1 MKQNFEYRN
10 AAWDM
15 LKADWKGAV
24 LLFLIIM
31 LISTVISTALGF
43 VIASEELASFANL
56 LAEIFVAIP
65 LSYLFVKEM
74 LGFVRGGKIE
84 ISSSLVEKFK
94 ADYLKSIKVIGLMSI
109 YIFLWCL
116 LLFIPGIIKSYSYCL
131 APYISM
137 DNDELTAEECI
148 NESMKMMNGNKWR
161 LFLLDL
167 SFIGWYLLA
176 IFFTL
181 GIGLLW
187 VVPYHET
194 AHILFYEDLK
204 SQPQL
209 VQE

>member
-24 LLFLIIM
+24 LLLLIIM
-31 LISTVISTALGF
+31 LINTVISAVLGF
-43 VIASEELASFANL
+43 VVASEELASFANL
-56 LAEIFVAIP
+56 IAEIFVGIP

-84 ISSSLVEKFK
+84 ISSSLVDKFK

-116 LLFIPGIIKSYSYCL
+116 LLFIPGIIKSYSYCF

-137 DNDELTAEECI
+137 DNEELTAEECI
-148 NESMKMMNGNKWR
+148 NESMKLTNGYKMK

-167 SFIGWYLLA
+167 SFIGWYLLC
-176 IFFTL
+176 IVTL
-181 GIGLLW
+181 GIAILW
-187 VVPYHET
+187 VVPYHE
-194 AHILFYEDLK
+194 AARIALYEDIK
-204 SQPQL
+204 AQPQL

>member
-56 LAEIFVAIP
+56 IAEIFVAIP
-65 LSYLFVKEM
+65 LSYLFVKEI

-84 ISSSLVEKFK
+84 ISSSLVDKFK

-109 YIFLWCL
+109 YISLWCL
-116 LLFIPGIIKSYSYCL
+116 LLFIPGIIKAYSYCFT
-131 APYISM
+131 PYISM
-137 DNDELTAEECI
+137 DNEELTAEECI
-148 NESMKMMNGNKWR
+148 NESMKLTNGYKMK

-167 SFIGWYLLA
+167 SFIGWYLLC
-176 IFFTL
+176 IVTL
-181 GIGLLW
+181 GIAILW
-187 VVPYHET
+187 VVPYHE
-194 AHILFYEDLK
+194 AARIALYEDIK
-204 SQPQL
+204 AQPQ
-209 VQE
+209 VIEE

>member
-10 AAWDM
+10 AAFNM

-24 LLFLIIM
+24 LLLLIIM
-31 LISTVISTALGF
+31 LINTVISTALGF

-56 LAEIFVAIP
+56 IAEIFVGIP

-84 ISSSLVEKFK
+84 ISSSLVDKFK

-109 YIFLWCL
+109 YIFLWSL
-116 LLFIPGIIKSYSYCL
+116 LLLIPGIIKAYSYCF

-148 NESMKMMNGNKWR
+148 NESMKLTNGYKMK

-167 SFIGWYLLA
+167 SFIGWYLLC
-176 IFFTL
+176 IVTL
-181 GIGLLW
+181 GIAILW
-187 VVPYHET
+187 VVPYHE
-194 AHILFYEDLK
+194 AARIALYEDIK
-204 SQPQL
+204 AQQQ
-209 VQE
+209 VIKE

>member
-10 AAWDM
+10 AAFNL

-24 LLFLIIM
+24 LLLLIIM
-31 LISTVISTALGF
+31 VINTAISSALGRVF
-43 VIASEELASFANL
+43 TSEESASFAL
-56 LAEIFVAIP
+56 LIAEIFVGIP
-65 LSYLFVKEM
+65 LSYLFVKEI

-84 ISSSLVEKFK
+84 ISSSLVDKFK

-109 YIFLWCL
+109 YVFLWSL
-116 LLFIPGIIKSYSYCL
+116 LLLIPGIIKGYSYCF
-131 APYISM
+131 APYINM
-137 DNDELTAEECI
+137 DNEELTAEECI

>member
-10 AAWDM
+10 AAFNM

-24 LLFLIIM
+24 LLLLIIM
-31 LISTVISTALGF
+31 LINTVISAALGF

-56 LAEIFVAIP
+56 IAEIFVAIP

-84 ISSSLVEKFK
+84 ISSSLVDKFK

-116 LLFIPGIIKSYSYCL
+116 LLFIPGIIKSYSYCF

-148 NESMKMMNGNKWR
+148 NESMKMMNGYKMK

-167 SFIGWYLLA
+167 SFIGWYLLC
-176 IFFTL
+176 IVTL
-181 GIGLLW
+181 GIAILW
-187 VVPYHET
+187 VVPYHE
-194 AHILFYEDLK
+194 AARIALYEDIK
-204 SQPQL
+204 AQPQ
-209 VQE
+209 VIKE

>member
-24 LLFLIIM
+24 LLLLIIM
-31 LISTVISTALGF
+31 LINTVISTALGF

-56 LAEIFVAIP
+56 IAEIFVAIP

-84 ISSSLVEKFK
+84 ISSSLVDKFK

-116 LLFIPGIIKSYSYCL
+116 LLFIPGIIKAYSYCF

-148 NESMKMMNGNKWR
+148 NESMKLTNGYKMK

-167 SFIGWYLLA
+167 SFIGWYLLC
-176 IFFTL
+176 IVTL
-181 GIGLLW
+181 GIAILW
-187 VVPYHET
+187 VVPYHE
-194 AHILFYEDLK
+194 AARIALYEDIK
-204 SQPQL
+204 AQPQL

>member
-24 LLFLIIM
+24 LLLLIIM
-31 LISTVISTALGF
+31 LINTVISAALGF

-56 LAEIFVAIP
+56 IAEIFVGIP

-84 ISSSLVEKFK
+84 ISSSLVDKFK

-116 LLFIPGIIKSYSYCL
+116 LLFIPGIIKSYSYCF
-131 APYISM
+131 APYISI

-148 NESMKMMNGNKWR
+148 NESMKLTNGYKMK

-167 SFIGWYLLA
+167 SFIGWYLLC
-176 IFFTL
+176 IVTL
-181 GIGLLW
+181 GIAILW
-187 VVPYHET
+187 VVPYHE
-194 AHILFYEDLK
+194 AARIALYEDIK
-204 SQPQL
+204 AQPQ
-209 VQE
+209 VIKE

>member
-10 AAWDM
+10 AAFNM

-24 LLFLIIM
+24 LLLLIIM
-31 LISTVISTALGF
+31 LINTVISTALGF

-56 LAEIFVAIP
+56 IAEIFVAIP
-65 LSYLFVKEM
+65 LSYLFVKEI

-84 ISSSLVEKFK
+84 ISSSLVDKFK

-116 LLFIPGIIKSYSYCL
+116 LLFIPGIIKAYSYCF

-148 NESMKMMNGNKWR
+148 NESMKLTNGYKMK

-167 SFIGWYLLA
+167 SFIGWYLLS
-176 IFFTL
+176 IVTL
-181 GIGLLW
+181 GIAILW
-187 VVPYHET
+187 VVPYHE
-194 AHILFYEDLK
+194 AARIALYEDIK
-204 SQPQL
+204 AQPQAI
-209 VQE
+209 EE

>member
-24 LLFLIIM
+24 LLLLIIM
-31 LISTVISTALGF
+31 LINTVISTALGF

-56 LAEIFVAIP
+56 IAEIFVGIP

-84 ISSSLVEKFK
+84 ISSSLVDKFK

-116 LLFIPGIIKSYSYCL
+116 LLFIPGIIKSYSYCF

-148 NESMKMMNGNKWR
+148 NESMKLTNGYKMK

-167 SFIGWYLLA
+167 SFIGWYLLC
-176 IFFTL
+176 IVTL
-181 GIGLLW
+181 GIAILW

-194 AHILFYEDLK
+194 ARIALYEDIK
-204 SQPQL
+204 AQQQ
-209 VQE
+209 VIKE

>member
-10 AAWDM
+10 AAFNL

-24 LLFLIIM
+24 LLLLIIM
-31 LISTVISTALGF
+31 LINTVISTALGF

-56 LAEIFVAIP
+56 LAEIFVGIP
-65 LSYLFVKEM
+65 LSYLFVKEI

-84 ISSSLVEKFK
+84 ISSSLVDKFK

-116 LLFIPGIIKSYSYCL
+116 LLFIPGIIKAYSYCF

-148 NESMKMMNGNKWR
+148 NESMKLTNGYKMK

-167 SFIGWYLLA
+167 SFIVWYLLC
-176 IFFTL
+176 IVTL
-181 GIGLLW
+181 GIAILW
-187 VVPYHET
+187 VVPYHE
-194 AHILFYEDLK
+194 AARIALYEDIK
-204 SQPQL
+204 AQPQAI
-209 VQE
+209 EE

>member
-10 AAWDM
+10 AAFNM
-15 LKADWKGAV
+15 LKADWRGAV

-84 ISSSLVEKFK
+84 ISSSLVDKFK

-116 LLFIPGIIKSYSYCL
+116 LLFIPGIIKSYSYCF

-148 NESMKMMNGNKWR
+148 NESMKLTNGYKMK

-167 SFIGWYLLA
+167 SFIGWYLLC
-176 IFFTL
+176 IVTL
-181 GIGLLW
+181 GIAILW
-187 VVPYHET
+187 VVPYHE
-194 AHILFYEDLK
+194 AARIALYEDIK
-204 SQPQL
+204 AQPQAI
-209 VQE
+209 EE

>member
-10 AAWDM
+10 AAFNM

-24 LLFLIIM
+24 LLLLIIM
-31 LISTVISTALGF
+31 LINTVISAALGF

-56 LAEIFVAIP
+56 IAEIFVGIP

-84 ISSSLVEKFK
+84 ISSSLVDKFK

-116 LLFIPGIIKSYSYCL
+116 LLFIPGIIKSYSYCF

-148 NESMKMMNGNKWR
+148 NESMKMMNGNKMK

-167 SFIGWYLLA
+167 SFIGWYLLC
-176 IFFTL
+176 IVTL
-181 GIGLLW
+181 GIAILW
-187 VVPYHET
+187 VVPYHE
-194 AHILFYEDLK
+194 AARIALYEDIK
-204 SQPQL
+204 AQPQ
-209 VQE
+209 VIKE

>member
-10 AAWDM
+10 AAFNM

-24 LLFLIIM
+24 LLLLIIM
-31 LISTVISTALGF
+31 LINTVISAALGF

-56 LAEIFVAIP
+56 IAEIFVAIP

-84 ISSSLVEKFK
+84 ISSSLVDKFK

-116 LLFIPGIIKSYSYCL
+116 LLFIPGIIKSYSYCF
-131 APYISM
+131 APYISI

-148 NESMKMMNGNKWR
+148 NESMKLTNGYKMK

-167 SFIGWYLLA
+167 SFIGWYLLC
-176 IFFTL
+176 IVTL
-181 GIGLLW
+181 GIAILW
-187 VVPYHET
+187 VVPYHE
-194 AHILFYEDLK
+194 AARIALYEDIK
-204 SQPQL
+204 AQPQ
-209 VQE
+209 VIKE

>member
-24 LLFLIIM
+24 LLLLIIM
-31 LISTVISTALGF
+31 LINTVISAALGF

-56 LAEIFVAIP
+56 IAEIFVAIP

-84 ISSSLVEKFK
+84 ISSSLVDKFK

-116 LLFIPGIIKSYSYCL
+116 LLFIPGIIKSYSYCF
-131 APYISM
+131 APYISI

-148 NESMKMMNGNKWR
+148 NESMKLTNGYKMK

-167 SFIGWYLLA
+167 SFIGWYLLC
-176 IFFTL
+176 IVTL
-181 GIGLLW
+181 GIAILW
-187 VVPYHET
+187 VVPYHE
-194 AHILFYEDLK
+194 AARIALYEDIK
-204 SQPQL
+204 AQPQ
-209 VQE
+209 VIKE

>member
-10 AAWDM
+10 AAFNL

-24 LLFLIIM
+24 LLLLIIM
-31 LISTVISTALGF
+31 LINTVISTALGF

-56 LAEIFVAIP
+56 IAEIFVGIP
-65 LSYLFVKEM
+65 LSYLFVKEI

-84 ISSSLVEKFK
+84 ISSSLVDKFK

-116 LLFIPGIIKSYSYCL
+116 LLFIPGIIKAYSYCF

-148 NESMKMMNGNKWR
+148 NESMKLTNGYKMK

-167 SFIGWYLLA
+167 SFIVWYLLC
-176 IFFTL
+176 IVTL
-181 GIGLLW
+181 GIAILW
-187 VVPYHET
+187 VVPYHE
-194 AHILFYEDLK
+194 AARIALYEDIK
-204 SQPQL
+204 AQPQAI
-209 VQE
+209 EE

>member
-24 LLFLIIM
+24 LLLLIIM
-31 LISTVISTALGF
+31 LINTVISTALGF
-43 VIASEELASFANL
+43 VIASEELTSFASL
-56 LAEIFVAIP
+56 LTEIVVGIP
-65 LSYLFVKEM
+65 LSYLFVKEI

-84 ISSSLVEKFK
+84 ISSSLVDKFK

-116 LLFIPGIIKSYSYCL
+116 LLFIPGIIKSYSYCF

-148 NESMKMMNGNKWR
+148 NESMKLTNGYKMK

-167 SFIGWYLLA
+167 SFIGWYLLC
-176 IFFTL
+176 IVTL
-181 GIGLLW
+181 GIAILW

-194 AHILFYEDLK
+194 ARIALYEDIK
-204 SQPQL
+204 AQQQ
-209 VQE
+209 VIKE

>member
-10 AAWDM
+10 AAFNM

-24 LLFLIIM
+24 LLLLIIM
-31 LISTVISTALGF
+31 LINTVISAALGF

-56 LAEIFVAIP
+56 IAEIFVGIP

-84 ISSSLVEKFK
+84 ISSSLVDKFK

-116 LLFIPGIIKSYSYCL
+116 LLFIPGIIKSYSYCF

-148 NESMKMMNGNKWR
+148 NESMKLTNGYKMK

-167 SFIGWYLLA
+167 SFIGWYLLC
-176 IFFTL
+176 IVTL
-181 GIGLLW
+181 GIAILW
-187 VVPYHET
+187 VVPYHE
-194 AHILFYEDLK
+194 AARIALYEDIK
-204 SQPQL
+204 AQPQ
-209 VQE
+209 VIKE

>member
-10 AAWDM
+10 AAFNM

-24 LLFLIIM
+24 LLLLIIM
-31 LISTVISTALGF
+31 LINTVISTALGF

-56 LAEIFVAIP
+56 IAEIFVGIP

-84 ISSSLVEKFK
+84 ISSSLVDKFK

-109 YIFLWCL
+109 YIFLWSL
-116 LLFIPGIIKSYSYCL
+116 LLLIPGIIKAYSYCF

-148 NESMKMMNGNKWR
+148 NESMKLTNGYKMK

-167 SFIGWYLLA
+167 SFIGWYLLC
-176 IFFTL
+176 IVTL
-181 GIGLLW
+181 GIAILW
-187 VVPYHET
+187 VVPYHE
-194 AHILFYEDLK
+194 AARIALYEDIK
-204 SQPQL
+204 AQPQ
-209 VQE
+209 VIKE

>member
-10 AAWDM
+10 AAFNM

-24 LLFLIIM
+24 LLLLIIM
-31 LISTVISTALGF
+31 LINTVISAALGF

-56 LAEIFVAIP
+56 IAEIFVGIP

-84 ISSSLVEKFK
+84 ISSSLVDKFK

-116 LLFIPGIIKSYSYCL
+116 LLFIPGIIKSYSYCF

-137 DNDELTAEECI
+137 DNDELTVEECI
-148 NESMKMMNGNKWR
+148 NESMKMMNGNKMK

-167 SFIGWYLLA
+167 SFIGWYLLC
-176 IFFTL
+176 IVTL
-181 GIGLLW
+181 GIAILW
-187 VVPYHET
+187 VVPYHE
-194 AHILFYEDLK
+194 AARIALYEDIK
-204 SQPQL
+204 AQPQ
-209 VQE
+209 VIKE

>member
-10 AAWDM
+10 AAFNM

-24 LLFLIIM
+24 LLLLIIM
-31 LISTVISTALGF
+31 LINTVISTALGF

-56 LAEIFVAIP
+56 IAEIFVGIP

-84 ISSSLVEKFK
+84 ISSSLVDKFK

-109 YIFLWCL
+109 YVFLWSL
-116 LLFIPGIIKSYSYCL
+116 LLLIPGIIKAYSYCF

-148 NESMKMMNGNKWR
+148 NESMKLTNGYKMK

-167 SFIGWYLLA
+167 SFIGWYLLC
-176 IFFTL
+176 IVTL
-181 GIGLLW
+181 GIAILW
-187 VVPYHET
+187 VVPYHE
-194 AHILFYEDLK
+194 AARIALYEDIK
-204 SQPQL
+204 AQPQAI
-209 VQE
+209 EE

>member
-10 AAWDM
+10 AAFNM

-24 LLFLIIM
+24 LLLLIIM
-31 LISTVISTALGF
+31 LINTVISTALGF

-56 LAEIFVAIP
+56 IAEIFVAIP
-65 LSYLFVKEM
+65 LSYLFVKEI

-84 ISSSLVEKFK
+84 ISSSLVDKFK

-109 YIFLWCL
+109 YVFLWSL
-116 LLFIPGIIKSYSYCL
+116 LLLIPGIIKAYSYCF

-148 NESMKMMNGNKWR
+148 NESMKLTNGYKMK

-167 SFIGWYLLA
+167 SFIGWYLLC
-176 IFFTL
+176 IVTL
-181 GIGLLW
+181 GIAILW
-187 VVPYHET
+187 VVPYHE
-194 AHILFYEDLK
+194 AARIALYEDIK
-204 SQPQL
+204 AQPQ
-209 VQE
+209 VIEE

>member
-10 AAWDM
+10 AAFNM

-24 LLFLIIM
+24 LLLLIIM
-31 LISTVISTALGF
+31 LINTVISTALGF

-56 LAEIFVAIP
+56 IAEIFVGIP
-65 LSYLFVKEM
+65 LSYLFAKEI

-84 ISSSLVEKFK
+84 ISSSLVDKFK

-109 YIFLWCL
+109 YVFLWSL
-116 LLFIPGIIKSYSYCL
+116 LLLIPGIIKAYSYCF

-148 NESMKMMNGNKWR
+148 NESMKLTNGYKMK

-167 SFIGWYLLA
+167 SFIGWYLLC
-176 IFFTL
+176 IVTL
-181 GIGLLW
+181 GIAILW
-187 VVPYHET
+187 VVPYHE
-194 AHILFYEDLK
+194 AARIALYEDIK
-204 SQPQL
+204 AQPQAI
-209 VQE
+209 EE

>member
-24 LLFLIIM
+24 LLLLIIM
-31 LISTVISTALGF
+31 LINTVISAALGF

-56 LAEIFVAIP
+56 IAEIFVAIP

-84 ISSSLVEKFK
+84 ISSSLVDKFK

-116 LLFIPGIIKSYSYCL
+116 LLFIPGIIKSYSYCF

-148 NESMKMMNGNKWR
+148 NESMKLTNGYKMK

-167 SFIGWYLLA
+167 SFIGWYLLC
-176 IFFTL
+176 IVTL
-181 GIGLLW
+181 GIAILW
-187 VVPYHET
+187 VVPYHE
-194 AHILFYEDLK
+194 AARIALYEDIK
-204 SQPQL
+204 AQPQ
-209 VQE
+209 VIKE

>member
-24 LLFLIIM
+24 LLLLIIM
-31 LISTVISTALGF
+31 LINTVISAALGF

-56 LAEIFVAIP
+56 IAEIFVGIP

-84 ISSSLVEKFK
+84 ISSSLVDKFK

-116 LLFIPGIIKSYSYCL
+116 LLFIPGIIKSYSYCF

-148 NESMKMMNGNKWR
+148 NESMKLTNGYKMK

-167 SFIGWYLLA
+167 SFIGWYLLC
-176 IFFTL
+176 IVTL
-181 GIGLLW
+181 GIAILW
-187 VVPYHET
+187 VVPYHE
-194 AHILFYEDLK
+194 AARIALYEDIK
-204 SQPQL
+204 AQPQ
-209 VQE
+209 VIKE